1 MMQEVSVIK
10 EVQKEQTQILQS
22 LEEGIILMKK
32 NELAFTNQIFD
43 QILKKEG
50 EETLNRE
57 LLMDK
62 KIFRVYRNDNEA
74 EKEEHSVNLRSMSN
88 TKSLKSEQD

>member
-1 MMQEVSVIK
+1 MMQEVSVLK
-10 EVQKEQTQILQS
+10 EVQKEQTQIMQS
-22 LEEGIILMKK
+22 LEEGIILMKQ

-43 QILKKEG
+43 QILKKEN
-50 EETLNRE
+50 ETIDNN

-74 EKEEHSVNLRSMSN
+74 DKDDHSINLRSNSN
-88 TKSLKSEQD
+88 AKSIKSDQE